1 MQPAALR
8 ITMPIGILRSP
19 PVIVEA
25 KEREWK
31 LSIRVDNPHIFSY
44 FGLAWVRKRIKEGKE
59 EKN

>member
-8 ITMPIGILRSP
+8 ITMPIGILRLP
-19 PVIVEA
+19 PVIVGA

-31 LSIRVDNPHIFSY
+31 LRIRVDNPHFFSY
-44 FGLAWVRKRIKEGKE
+44 FGLACVRKRIKEGKE